1 MACESWQEAISAAL
15 DGEAPTTAPE
25 LRRRPP
31 APLPELPGVR
41 RAGASSCAGG
51 PGSDRPQ
58 TPRTSPLPS
67 AGRSPSPIAASVP
80 VSRGSGLLVVA
91 VQIVVLAV
99 PELLGSFANHG
110 SRHLG
115 SFSIAYAIA
124 LVVVAARPARAPTVL
139 PVALVLVAALGVTA
153 VADAARGSVAW
164 LGEVSHAPELLSL
177 LLLWSLARRR
187 PGAGAASAG
196 RSAWSTRATPAVGT
210 GAAPERLPAARPRR

>member
-25 LRRRPP
+25 LVDAHLRRCPSCRAFAEQAAQLRGRARIRPASDAEDIAP
-31 APLPELPGVR
+31 AVS
-41 RAGASSCAGG
+41 RAIAVA
-51 PGSDRPQ
+51 DR
-58 TPRTSPLPS
+58 
-67 AGRSPSPIAASVP
+67 ASVP
-80 VSRGSGLLVVA
+80 GVARLGLLVVA

-124 LVVVAARPARAPTVL
+124 LVVVAVRPARAPTVL

-177 LLLWSLARRR
+177 LLLWSLTRRR
-187 PGAGAASAG
+187 PGDGGGVRRPLRLVDDGDAGG
-196 RSAWSTRATPAVGT
+196 RDRRSA
-210 GAAPERLPAARPRR
+210 

>member
-1 MACESWQEAISAAL
+1 MACESWQEAISAVL
-15 DGEAPTTAPE
+15 DGEPPTTAPE
-25 LRRRPP
+25 LVEAHLRRCPSCRTFAEQAEQLRGRARVRPASAAEDLAP
-31 APLPELPGVR
+31 AVS
-41 RAGASSCAGG
+41 RAIAVA
-51 PGSDRPQ
+51 DR
-58 TPRTSPLPS
+58 
-67 AGRSPSPIAASVP
+67 ASVP
-80 VSRGSGLLVVA
+80 AVARLGLLVVA

-124 LVVVAARPARAPTVL
+124 LVVVAVRPARAPTVL

-177 LLLWSLARRR
+177 LLLWSLTRRR
-187 PGAGAASAG
+187 PRDGGGVRQPLRLVEEGEAGG
-196 RSAWSTRATPAVGT
+196 RDRRSA
-210 GAAPERLPAARPRR
+210 